1 MKNEKLPEPPRDL
14 RTLELTT
21 REVKLLLKYGY
32 PFEDEQKT
40 LRTSRAVKGYHRVQ
54 IGAYWIEMMIADLI
68 RSAKELRTPSLLDEI
83 DALCDVLENALA
95 NPSKPTLV
103 VLE

>member
-1 MKNEKLPEPPRDL
+1 MTNDNPPEQPRDL

-40 LRTSRAVKGYHRVQ
+40 LRASQAVKGYHHVR
-54 IGAYWIEMMIADLI
+54 IGAYWIEMMVADLI
-68 RSAKELRTPSLLDEI
+68 RSAKELRAPSLLEEI
-83 DALCDVLENALA
+83 DALCDALENALT
-95 NPSKPTLV
+95 NPSKSCLV
-103 VLE
+103 VLK

>member
-1 MKNEKLPEPPRDL
+1 MTNDNPPAKARDL

-32 PFEDEQKT
+32 PFEDEQKA
-40 LRTSRAVKGYHRVQ
+40 LHASRAVKGYHRVR
-54 IGAYWIEMMIADLI
+54 IGAYWIEMMVADLI

-103 VLE
+103 VIE